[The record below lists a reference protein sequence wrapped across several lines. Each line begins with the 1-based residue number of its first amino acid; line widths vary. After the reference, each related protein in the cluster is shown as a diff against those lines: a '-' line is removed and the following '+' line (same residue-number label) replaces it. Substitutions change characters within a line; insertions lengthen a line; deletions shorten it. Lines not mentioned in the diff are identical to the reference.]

1 MDRIQ
6 RRNLRLGS
14 IQRHLQATASTFLL
28 FSWLLSTLSEA
39 WASPAP
45 KRPNILLIVSDDQ
58 AWTDHGFMGHPTI
71 RTPHLDR
78 LAARSLCFTRAYV
91 PSSLCCPSLASLITG
106 RYPHQHGVV
115 CNDPPRP
122 AGLPSADFY
131 RSNAYRAA
139 RERLSSFLEQTPTLP
154 RMLRDQGYL
163 SFQSGKWWQND
174 YSRGGF
180 THGMTRGDRHGD
192 AGLESAGSR

>member
-14 IQRHLQATASTFLL
+14 IRRHLQATASTFFL
-28 FSWLLSTLSEA
+28 FSWLLSTCSEA
-39 WASPAP
+39 VASLGP

-106 RYPHQHGVV
+106 RYPH
-115 CNDPPRP
+115 
-122 AGLPSADFY
+122 
-131 RSNAYRAA
+131 
-139 RERLSSFLEQTPTLP
+139 
-154 RMLRDQGYL
+154 
-163 SFQSGKWWQND
+163 
-174 YSRGGF
+174 
-180 THGMTRGDRHGD
+180 
-192 AGLESAGSR
+192 